1 MAPSASFSFGAPTAS
16 SSTSTPLN
24 NHDRPHQ
31 PPLKESRT
39 FITDTYTIWAS
50 LQRIVQQN
58 NADQDDVYGP
68 GGAPVPTPDQVQY
81 YGRVS
86 RLYREAIVQQLPL
99 IQSDT
104 DYTPA
109 GKHKALAHFAAMH
122 GVLAL
127 AEILFFPSDGVGEGL
142 VAEELLDWVN
152 TIDPA
157 PSNDEGAE
165 LLALASPWDSD
176 DFVPYLSRCV
186 LRGHLSSAA
195 ALLSLV
201 ESQHPDE
208 TLQHLAKH
216 LSTLVASYPRSTAF
230 RTESAFVVALR
241 QWRTQTLAPLKPQVD
256 SLLSSSSDDWG
267 SSLAPLVAL
276 VSSAA
281 SDPSSSSSSS
291 AAESAIAALGPE
303 DWRES
308 LAAHCLWASPTTL
321 RRADLPPLVDALTR
335 TQPVDASLPAE
346 RAHAA
351 LLRGDV
357 PGVLKA
363 LTGAHAWAAAHLGD
377 LLAHLHLPA
386 FDPPALTGAGEDDD
400 ALGLREAFLLD
411 WGDRCTADPG
421 LWRVS
426 CEYWAAC
433 GTQGREKVRALA
445 VALPL
450 EVEGEGAQQGAG
462 ARAGAG
468 AAGAGDGMDVEG
480 EGEGEGEGV
489 GAEKENAAPKKKRAS
504 RQVDELLAVLA
515 ALDLTDEFTATCEA
529 YAAKLV
535 DKRRFGE
542 AVAYAV
548 RAADG
553 RRIAEIADRI
563 LDEYIEKGQDAF
575 IAHVDSIPT
584 SLLRPPSSA
593 PPSPSSPSDLPAL
606 SPSAALAPY
615 TARLTFLARYR
626 DFFALYASGAH
637 LEAAQLLVLLLTS
650 GVAPKRFWAVMLLDS
665 VPLLEAT
672 PPLLDSDAIYELLR
686 VTEDLLGPPDVFGAL
701 DLLARLGGGG
711 GGTDGAAKQMQVVR
725 AALARGLAACACLE

>member
-1 MAPSASFSFGAPTAS
+1 MAPSASFSFGAPVPGPSSAS
-16 SSTSTPLN
+16 TSSTPLN
-24 NHDRPHQ
+24 DTAAAAPDRAAQ
-31 PPLKESRT
+31 PPLKEPRK

-68 GGAPVPTPDQVQY
+68 GGAGVPSTEQVQY

-86 RLYREAIVQQLPL
+86 RLYREAIVHQLPL
-99 IQSDT
+99 IQSDAK
-104 DYTPA
+104 YTPA
-109 GKHKALAHFAAMH
+109 GKAKALAHFAAMH

-127 AEILFFPSDGVGEGL
+127 AEILFFPSDGAGEGL

-165 LLALASPWDSD
+165 LLALASPWESD
-176 DFVPYLSRCV
+176 DFLPYLSRCV

-208 TLQHLAKH
+208 TLQALAKH
-216 LSTLVASYPRSTAF
+216 LSALVASYPRSTAF
-230 RTESAFVVALR
+230 RTESAFLVALR
-241 QWRTQTLAPLKPQVD
+241 QWRTQTLAPLKAQVD
-256 SLLSSSSDDWG
+256 PLVASDAAADWA
-267 SSLAPLVAL
+267 STLEHLVAL

-281 SDPSSSSSSS
+281 SDPSS
-291 AAESAIAALGPE
+291 AQSAIAALGAE
-303 DWRES
+303 DWREA
-308 LAAHCLWASPTTL
+308 LAAHCLWAAPTTL

-335 TQPVDASLPAE
+335 AQPVDSSLPAE

-363 LTGAHAWAAAHLGD
+363 LTGAYAWAAAHLGD

-386 FDPPALTGAGEDDD
+386 FDPPALGALGGANEGGDQ
-400 ALGLREAFLLD
+400 LGLREAFLLD
-411 WGDRCTADPG
+411 WGDRCTADAG

-433 GTQGREKVRALA
+433 GAQGREKVRALA
-445 VALPL
+445 VGLPL
-450 EVEGEGAQQGAG
+450 EVEGEAQQGA
-462 ARAGAG
+462 R
-468 AAGAGDGMDVEG
+468 GDGMDVEG
-480 EGEGEGEGV
+480 EGEAEGDQEK
-489 GAEKENAAPKKKRAS
+489 EKENAAPKK

-535 DKRRFGE
+535 DKKQFGE

-548 RAADG
+548 RQG
-553 RRIAEIADRI
+553 
-563 LDEYIEKGQDAF
+563 AF

-593 PPSPSSPSDLPAL
+593 PPSPTSPSSLPAL
-606 SPSAALAPY
+606 SPSAVLAPY

-650 GVAPKRFWAVMLLDS
+650 GVAPKRFWAIMLLDS

-711 GGTDGAAKQMQVVR
+711 GTGTDGARKQMQVVR
-725 AALARGLAACACLE
+725 AALARGLAACACVE

>member
-1 MAPSASFSFGAPTAS
+1 MAPSASFSFGAPTPGPSYA
-16 SSTSTPLN
+16 STSSAPLIN
-24 NHDRPHQ
+24 KPSAAATDKATQ
-31 PPLKESRT
+31 PPLKESRKFT
-39 FITDTYTIWAS
+39 TDTYTIWAA

-68 GGAPVPTPDQVQY
+68 GGAAVPSPEQVQY

-86 RLYREAIVQQLPL
+86 RLYREAIVHQLPL
-99 IQSDT
+99 IQNDT
-104 DYTPA
+104 KYTPS
-109 GKHKALAHFAAMH
+109 GKQKALAHFAAMH

-127 AEILFFPSDGVGEGL
+127 AEILFFPSDGLGEGL

-157 PSNDEGAE
+157 PSNDEGAD

-176 DFVPYLSRCV
+176 AFVPYLSRCV
-186 LRGHLSSAA
+186 LRGHLSSAS

-208 TLQHLAKH
+208 TLQTLAKH
-216 LSTLVASYPRSTAF
+216 LSALVASYPRSTAF

-241 QWRTQTLAPLKPQVD
+241 QWRTQTLAPLKNQVD
-256 SLLSSSSDDWG
+256 ALLASNAAADDDWA
-267 SSLAPLVAL
+267 SSLEPLVAL
-276 VSSAA
+276 VSAPDSTSAQ
-281 SDPSSSSSSS
+281 
-291 AAESAIAALGPE
+291 SAIAALGAE

-308 LAAHCLWASPTTL
+308 LAAYCLWAAPTTL

-335 TQPVDASLPAE
+335 AQPVDASLPAE

-386 FDPPALTGAGEDDD
+386 FDPPALAGADGE
-400 ALGLREAFLLD
+400 AMGLREAFLLD
-411 WGDRCTADPG
+411 WGDRCTADAG

-433 GTQGREKVRALA
+433 GKEGREKVRALA
-445 VALPL
+445 VGLPL
-450 EVEGEGAQQGAG
+450 EVEGEAQQGAAG
-462 ARAGAG
+462 AGAGAG
-468 AAGAGDGMDVEG
+468 AADGMDVEG
-480 EGEGEGEGV
+480 EGD
-489 GAEKENAAPKKKRAS
+489 GAEKENAAPKK

-529 YAAKLV
+529 YAARLV
-535 DKRRFGE
+535 DKTRFGE

-593 PPSPSSPSDLPAL
+593 PPSPTSPSSLPAL

-701 DLLARLGGGG
+701 DLLARLGGGASG

-725 AALARGLAACACLE
+725 AALARGLAACACVE